1 MRSIWIKL
9 TNWEYWPAYIANIPV
24 VFFWLWF
31 AMRARK
37 LFFFTAINPAIE
49 TGGMLGASKSGI
61 LRLFPGELV
70 PTSLLL
76 TNAEKQEKTVREW
89 MATHKVSFPI
99 ILKPDIGERGFL
111 VKKAND
117 LQDVEE
123 YLRRAD
129 CDVIAQAYVDLP
141 MEVSIFYSRL
151 PGNEAGEIS
160 SLCLKEYL
168 HVEGDGQQ
176 TVDELMRKKNRAFL
190 QRKRLQRMN
199 PNGLKYVPEEGEVV
213 LLEPIGNHSRGTKFI
228 NGNQLID
235 GRLVERFDR
244 LFSFVEGVNYGRF
257 DLKCNSLEDIKRG
270 GPMKIFEFN
279 GVASEPAHV
288 YDPDYSVWKAYRDF
302 YRHWRK
308 LFDIYKIQSDRG
320 VPVIPFWEAVFR
332 VPDHFLYLNRVR
344 KAYLARS

>member
-61 LRLFPGELV
+61 LRLFPGELI

-76 TNAEKQEKTVREW
+76 TQEEKHQNTVREW
-89 MATHKVSFPI
+89 MAAQKVSFPI
-99 ILKPDIGERGFL
+99 ILKPDVGERGFL
-111 VKKAND
+111 VKKANHM
-117 LQDVEE
+117 QDVDD

-129 CDVIAQAYVDLP
+129 CDVIVQAYVDLP

-151 PGNEAGEIS
+151 PGNKAGEIT

-168 HVEGDGQQ
+168 QVEGDGLQ

-190 QRKRLQRMN
+190 QRKRLQKMD
-199 PNGLKYVPEEGEVV
+199 PEGLAYIPAEGEVV

-235 GRLVERFDR
+235 GQLVERFDR
-244 LFSFVEGVNYGRF
+244 LFRLVEGVNYGRF
-257 DLKCNSLEDIKRG
+257 DLKCNSLEDIKKG
-270 GPMKIFEFN
+270 GPMQIFEFN

-288 YDPDYSVWKAYRDF
+288 YDPNYSVWKAYGDF
-302 YRHWRK
+302 YQHWRK

-344 KAYLARS
+344 KAYLAKS